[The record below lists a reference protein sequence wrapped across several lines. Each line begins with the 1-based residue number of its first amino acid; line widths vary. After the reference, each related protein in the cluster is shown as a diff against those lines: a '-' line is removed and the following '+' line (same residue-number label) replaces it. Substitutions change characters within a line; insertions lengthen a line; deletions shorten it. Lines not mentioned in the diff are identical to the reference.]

1 MSRLETIIPDDEID
15 MPADAEI
22 RKCLDL
28 DTPKSFF
35 LFAGAGS
42 GKTRSLVSAL
52 QYVRDTF
59 GDELRLKG
67 QRVAVIT
74 YTNAASEEI
83 QRRLDFDPTIDVST
97 IHSFAWSLIEG
108 LNRDIREWLRA
119 KITTDITK
127 LEAEEAKGRKGT
139 EASRTRLKKIAS
151 RTKRLQNL
159 DNVKR
164 FVYSPTGENL
174 GRDSLNHAEVIH
186 LTAYFLTTKPTMQN
200 ILIGRNPI
208 LLIDESQDTNK
219 FLIEALFAVQAQH
232 KETFV
237 LGLIGDMMQRIYS
250 DGKDGLDKNLPADWA
265 TPRKTDESPLP
276 KTHRKIN

>member
-1 MSRLETIIPDDEID
+1 
-15 MPADAEI
+15 
-22 RKCLDL
+22 
-28 DTPKSFF
+28 
-35 LFAGAGS
+35 
-42 GKTRSLVSAL
+42 
-52 QYVRDTF
+52 
-59 GDELRLKG
+59 LK
-67 QRVAVIT
+67 QKKKR
-74 YTNAASEEI
+74 
-83 QRRLDFDPTIDVST
+83 
-97 IHSFAWSLIEG
+97 
-108 LNRDIREWLRA
+108 
-119 KITTDITK
+119 
-127 LEAEEAKGRKGT
+127 RKGT
-139 EASRTRLKKIAS
+139 GIKNPLKKIAS

-250 DGKDGLDKNLPADWA
+250 DGKDD
-265 TPRKTDESPLP
+265 
-276 KTHRKIN
+276 